1 MKSFWLVCTRDGRKP
16 CWLLKYL
23 LQTENSIQYGATDF
37 ELLEGQTVWYSR
49 AFIQIS
55 FFALKPKNKGWELI
69 RPLLQAFKNVL
80 QPFRSP
86 LKNIINVEQAAF
98 SERAKSLGNASVWG
112 LSDLCPDSK
121 RNKEDFL
128 VERRFKS
135 PRDSYIPCF
144 QIYELN
150 EQFVDFMFC
159 KLKD

>member
-1 MKSFWLVCTRDGRKP
+1 MGESLVDSSNICCRRRTASNMGP
-16 CWLLKYL
+16 WTISNC
-23 LQTENSIQYGATDF
+23 
-37 ELLEGQTVWYSR
+37 SR
-49 AFIQIS
+49 GSNRLIFSRFYPNQLFCS
-55 FFALKPKNKGWELI
+55 KKRTNKGRELG
-69 RPLLQAFKNVL
+69 RYYGAFKNVL

-86 LKNIINVEQAAF
+86 LKNIINLEQAAF

-135 PRDSYIPCF
+135 PRDSYISCF

-150 EQFVDFMFC
+150 EQFADFMFC
-159 KLKD
+159 KLNN

>member
-1 MKSFWLVCTRDGRKP
+1 MGESLVDSSNICCRRRTAFNMGPPFRTARGSNR
-16 CWLLKYL
+16 L
-23 LQTENSIQYGATDF
+23 IF
-37 ELLEGQTVWYSR
+37 SR
-49 AFIQIS
+49 FHPNQ
-55 FFALKPKNKGWELI
+55 FFAPKPKNKGWELI